1 MHDESDTTSSEDNG
15 AAMGVLLSG
24 GVAYTE
30 VSMDSLRLSSHD
42 VVSFVGERALSAVV
56 AALNM
61 AVRAS
66 DNLRN
71 G

>member
-1 MHDESDTTSSEDNG
+1 
-15 AAMGVLLSG
+15 MGVLLSG

-30 VSMDSLRLSSHD
+30 VSMDSLRSSSH

-66 DNLRN
+66 DDLKIRT
-71 G
+71 